1 MLSCRGYLVAGV
13 VLVPVLI
20 IAAAVPVLSQLPDA
34 LALAVE
40 QALQGQRGL
49 RGLEVVV
56 DGAEVTLTGEVDNFW
71 SKHEALQRTLEVPG
85 VGTVVSEIALP
96 APESDERLAE
106 RVGRELREYPDITV
120 WDFVAAVVDRG
131 VVTLSGWVTP
141 ELDKAGEIFERIAKL
156 RGVQD
161 IRGGIQPLSANLQDD
176 RLRRA
181 IGRRVFGS
189 LSFMRF
195 ARMRPP
201 PFRILVSN
209 STVTLAGYVRND
221 VERRELEL
229 LVGEIQGVVRVSN
242 QLLTFR

>member
-1 MLSCRGYLVAGV
+1 MSD
-13 VLVPVLI
+13 I
-20 IAAAVPVLSQLPDA
+20 
-34 LALAVE
+34 
-40 QALQGQRGL
+40 
-49 RGLEVVV
+49 
-56 DGAEVTLTGEVDNFW
+56 T
-71 SKHEALQRTLEVPG
+71 
-85 VGTVVSEIALP
+85 LP
-96 APESDERLAE
+96 AAESDERLAE
-106 RVGRELREYPDITV
+106 VVGRALREYPDITV
-120 WDFVAAVVDRG
+120 WDFVGAVVDRG
-131 VVTLSGWVTP
+131 VVTLSGRVTP
-141 ELDKAGEIFERIAKL
+141 ELDKAGEIFERIARL

-161 IRGGIQPLSANLQDD
+161 IRGGIQPLPASIQDD

-229 LVGEIQGVVRVSN
+229 LVADIQGVVRVSN

>member
-1 MLSCRGYLVAGV
+1 MLGHLIRLPGLVA
-13 VLVPVLI
+13 LCPAILAATVPV
-20 IAAAVPVLSQLPDA
+20 AAQPTGT
-34 LALAVE
+34 LARAVE
-40 QALQGQRGL
+40 RAGGEERVL
-49 RGLEVVV
+49 RNGGVTVS
-56 DGAEVTLTGEVDNFW
+56 GSRVTLTGPADTFW
-71 SKHEALQRTLEVPG
+71 FEYDALQRALDVPG
-85 VGTVVSEIALP
+85 VEQVVSEITLP
-96 APESDERLAE
+96 AAESDERLAE
-106 RVGRELREYPDITV
+106 SVGRALREDPDITV
-120 WDFVAAVVDRG
+120 WDFVGAVVDRG

-141 ELDKAGEIFERIAKL
+141 ELDKAGEIFERVARL

-161 IRGGIQPLSANLQDD
+161 IRGGIQPLPASIQDD

-201 PFRILVSN
+201 PFRILVSS

-229 LVGEIQGVVRVSN
+229 LVADTQGVVRVSN

>member
-1 MLSCRGYLVAGV
+1 MTSFPVRFSGAAALLPVLLVAS
-13 VLVPVLI
+13 VP
-20 IAAAVPVLSQLPDA
+20 A
-34 LALAVE
+34 LAQSSGALAGAVE
-40 QALQGQRGL
+40 ALLRQERGL
-49 RGLEVVV
+49 RHLEVEVS
-56 DGAEVTLTGEVDNFW
+56 GSEVTLIGEVATFW
-71 SKHEALQRTLEVPG
+71 LKHAALQRTLGVPG
-85 VGTVVSEIALP
+85 VGTVVSEIAVP
-96 APESDERLAE
+96 APESDQRLAE
-106 RVGRELREYPDITV
+106 EVGRVVREYPDITV
-120 WDFVAAVVDRG
+120 WDFVGAVVDRG

-141 ELDKAGEIFERIAKL
+141 ELDKAGEIFERIGRL

-161 IRGGIQPLSANLQDD
+161 IRGGIQPLPASIQDD

-201 PFRILVSN
+201 PFRILVAN

-221 VERRELEL
+221 AERRELEL
-229 LVGEIQGVVRVSN
+229 LVAEIQGVVRVSN

>member
-1 MLSCRGYLVAGV
+1 MMSIRIRFFGAAALLPVLLVAS
-13 VLVPVLI
+13 VP
-20 IAAAVPVLSQLPDA
+20 A
-34 LALAVE
+34 LAQSSGALARAVE
-40 QALQGQRGL
+40 AVLREERGL
-49 RGLEVVV
+49 RRLEVEIS
-56 DGAEVTLTGEVDNFW
+56 GAEVTLAGDVDTFW
-71 SKHEALQRTLEVPG
+71 LKHAALQRTLDVPG
-85 VGTVVSEIALP
+85 VGTVVREIAVP
-96 APESDERLAE
+96 AAESDQRLAE
-106 RVGRELREYPDITV
+106 EVGRVVREYPEITV
-120 WDFVAAVVDRG
+120 WDFVGAVVDRG

-141 ELDKAGEIFERIAKL
+141 ELDKAGEIFERIARL

-161 IRGGIQPLSANLQDD
+161 IRGGIQPLPANIQDD

-201 PFRILVSN
+201 PFRILVGN

-221 VERRELEL
+221 TERRELEL
-229 LVGEIQGVVRVSN
+229 LVAEIRGVVRVSN